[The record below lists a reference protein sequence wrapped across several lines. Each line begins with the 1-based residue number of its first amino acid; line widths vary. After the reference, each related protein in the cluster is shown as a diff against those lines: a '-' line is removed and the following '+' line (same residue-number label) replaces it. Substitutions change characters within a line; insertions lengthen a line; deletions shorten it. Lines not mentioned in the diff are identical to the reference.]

1 MACDL
6 QPHSPRYGLVGA
18 SRRQILNW
26 LLGLT
31 SGSLL
36 ATLLYPIIKYITP
49 PEEVDEAASAIAVA
63 KVADFASNSG
73 KVVRFGNRP
82 AMVVRLPSGEFR
94 AFSAICT
101 HLDCIVQYR
110 PDREAIW
117 CACHNGTFDLSG
129 RNVAGP
135 PPRPLEAYDVVVRGE
150 DIILSRQA

>member
-1 MACDL
+1 M
-6 QPHSPRYGLVGA
+6 GV

-36 ATLLYPIIKYITP
+36 ATLLYPVIKYITP

-63 KVADFASNSG
+63 KVVDFTANSG

-94 AFSAICT
+94 AFSATCT
-101 HLDCIVQYR
+101 HLECVVQYR

-135 PPRPLEAYDVVVRGE
+135 PPRPLEAYEVAVRGE
-150 DIILSRQA
+150 DIILSRKT

>member
-1 MACDL
+1 MVVAFAFGGRMA
-6 QPHSPRYGLVGA
+6 GA
-18 SRRQILNW
+18 TRRQVLNW
-26 LLGLT
+26 LLGAT
-31 SGSLL
+31 SGTLVG
-36 ATLLYPIIKYITP
+36 TLLFPIVKYVMP
-49 PEEVDEAASAIAVA
+49 PEEADEAAGAVAVA
-63 KVADFASNSG
+63 KVADFAANSG

-110 PDREAIW
+110 ADREAIW

-135 PPRPLEAYDVVVRGE
+135 PPRPLEPYDVIVRGE
-150 DIILSRQA
+150 DVVLTRRS